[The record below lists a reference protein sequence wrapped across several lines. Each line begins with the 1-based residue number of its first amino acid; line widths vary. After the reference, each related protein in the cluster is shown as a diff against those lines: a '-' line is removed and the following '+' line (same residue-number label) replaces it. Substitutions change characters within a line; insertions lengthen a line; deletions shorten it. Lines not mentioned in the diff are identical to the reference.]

1 MARISNPADV
11 HYLALEGGGGK
22 GVTYLGAIRALER
35 HGVLPINIDTPGQNQ
50 IRGISGASAGAI
62 TAMFLAMGYNST
74 QLQQVLNNSSTF
86 TGFFDGPSIGLSR
99 SVDRNNRPDLHT
111 SAPNGVRPIDHIR
124 QQSQSIR
131 GLSMLASAVGNL
143 ARNGAFG
150 STSDPIVRRLIAH
163 PEHYLFNILFDRG
176 MFPGVAARNFLQSAL
191 YGTLWQ
197 RLVNRR
203 TPQGQAPLI
212 YAVNGSELNFRE
224 FFDLTGVDLVITG
237 SNITKHRPS
246 VFSKRHT
253 PDFPVAEAVGISM
266 NLPVLFKPVQV
277 EANVPTGQYNQ
288 RADDY
293 HGMWM
298 DGGVLN
304 NFPLHAFDFLSPSVS
319 PQHPNLKPLNANT
332 LGLRLTDGY
341 PPSQRRRSATPQQ
354 GTFDVLL
361 SHLGDVL
368 GTVLYPSEEGQI
380 RSQDERDQSI
390 DLYTYD
396 LATTEFAPPASK
408 SATPIA
414 EAERSVDAYF
424 SQSP

>member
-1 MARISNPADV
+1 MARISNPTDV

-35 HGVLPINIDTPGQNQ
+35 LGVLPINIDTPGQNQ

-74 QLQQVLNNSSTF
+74 QLQQVLSNSSTF
-86 TGFFDGPSIGLSR
+86 TGFFDGPSTGLSR
-99 SVDRNNRPDLHT
+99 SVDSNNRPALHT

-124 QQSQSIR
+124 QQTRSIR
-131 GLSMLASAVGNL
+131 GISTLAGALGSL

-150 STSDPIVRRLIAH
+150 STSDPIVQRLIAH
-163 PEHYLFNILFDRG
+163 PEQYLFNILFDRG
-176 MFPGVAARNFLQSAL
+176 MFPGTNARNFLQNAV
-191 YGTLWQ
+191 YGRLWD
-197 RLVNRR
+197 RLVRSR
-203 TPQGQAPLI
+203 LAPGQPI
-212 YAVNGSELNFRE
+212 PIMAVNGSELNFTE
-224 FFDLTGVDLVITG
+224 FFNLTGVDLVITG
-237 SNITKHRPS
+237 SNLTKHKPA

-253 PDFPVAEAVGISM
+253 PHFPVAEAVGISM
-266 NLPVLFKPVQV
+266 NLPILFKPVHV
-277 EANVPTGQYNQ
+277 EANVPTGQYNR

-293 HGMWM
+293 HGLWM

-304 NFPLHAFDFLSPSVS
+304 NFPLHAFDFLSPQVS
-319 PQHPNLKPLNANT
+319 PQYPNLRPLNPNV
-332 LGLRLTDGY
+332 LGLRLTDGH
-341 PPSQRRRSATPQQ
+341 PTPQRASPPQQ

-380 RSQDERDQSI
+380 RNSDERDQSI

-414 EAERSVDAYF
+414 EAERSVDRYF
-424 SQSP
+424 AASP